1 MPFIVVEMV
10 VEDELEIVGGMEWE
24 WEVDDVIIWVFYNW
38 WIDVKCV
45 IGAWLIVF
53 KVFGVVAD
61 GVGRDGEGQVVEVNV
76 EGYEEDDGD

>member
-1 MPFIVVEMV
+1 MPFIVVEVIM
-10 VEDELEIVGGMEWE
+10 EDELEVIGCVEREWK
-24 WEVDDVIIWVFYNW
+24 VDNVICRVFNDW

-61 GVGRDGEGQVVEVNV
+61 GVGRDGEGKVVEVDV
-76 EGYEEDDGD
+76 EGGEDDKGD